1 MKDPTQELS
10 FQLEEAVQLLCEQI
24 AHLRQEVEELK
35 SEIRDEVFPRL
46 RPRKPA
52 LSPEGMQALERLA
65 RIRRES
71 IL

>member
-24 AHLRQEVEELK
+24 AHLRQEVEALK

-46 RPRKPA
+46 RPRKPP